1 MEASRDELLQA
12 MDLFDQTCRDAD
24 EWAGWEQNRTYKY
37 AIEKEERRY
46 PVKKIVSLATGIPV
60 NDFSGGVD
68 PGHANEVVER
78 TGLKVISLERP
89 TSFSYSDDTP
99 FRTANTVG
107 DIAAIDSRFFIK
119 SEWGPVSAFWPA
131 LSFSKRSVGD
141 LLRREYNSARDFI
154 VYAGT
159 SSAQRTKAEEHRRS
173 IISILVT
180 EPGEPVPTE
189 KLVPWDSWQA
199 VLAEHGMVWPYSF
212 GVVRGW
218 LCVDFPKADELT
230 PEAYRAL
237 GFRSNWGSV
246 VEVLGAER
254 ESLFQLRIKWVDLP
268 NREVMR
274 EVAGKR
280 SLVRTL
286 QENRPLNLAVTRMA
300 QLIQER
306 IGFGRISK
314 RTLPMRTLSPHVNLV
329 ELLCSKIQDQ
339 GNLCA
344 LCRRPLNLVASNRML
359 QCSPDRIDSSS
370 PSYGPENLQITH
382 LACNLAK
389 NDGTAEEFEEWIQLI
404 CGD

>member
-1 MEASRDELLQA
+1 

-24 EWAGWEQNRTYKY
+24 EWAGWEQNRTYRY
-37 AIEKEERRY
+37 AIEKGDRRY

-60 NDFSGGVD
+60 SDFSGGVD

-78 TGLKVISLERP
+78 ADLRVILLQRP
-89 TSFSYSDDTP
+89 PSASDCDDA
-99 FRTANTVG
+99 FQTANSIS
-107 DIAAIDSRFFIK
+107 DIATVDSRFFMK

-180 EPGEPVPTE
+180 EPSEPVPTE

-199 VLAEHGMVWPYSF
+199 VLAEHGMVWPFSF

-237 GFRSNWGSV
+237 GFRNNWGSV

-254 ESLFQLRIKWVDLP
+254 ESLFALRIRWVDLP

-280 SLVRTL
+280 NLVRSL
-286 QENRPLNLAVTRMA
+286 QDNRLLNLAVTRMA

-314 RTLPMRTLSPHVNLV
+314 RTLRMRTLPPHLNLV
-329 ELLCSKIQDQ
+329 ELLCAKLQAQ

-344 LCRRPLNLVASNRML
+344 LCHRPLDLAVSNRML
-359 QCSPDRIDSSS
+359 QCSPDRVDSSN

-389 NDGTAEEFEEWIQLI
+389 NDGTAEDFEEWIQLI